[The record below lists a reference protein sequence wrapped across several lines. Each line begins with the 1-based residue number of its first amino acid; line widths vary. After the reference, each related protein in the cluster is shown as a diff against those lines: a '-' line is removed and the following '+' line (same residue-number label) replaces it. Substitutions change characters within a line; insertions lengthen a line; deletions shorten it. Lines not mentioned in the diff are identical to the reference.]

1 MKHHETVGL
10 RLFNTIFSN
19 ISVISWQS
27 VLLVKETGV
36 LWGNHHPPSNHWK
49 NFRKQCCTC
58 SWCNSLQYDHSH
70 NGPWDSL
77 QQIIQYN
84 VAFIHVLWM
93 WHTCIT
99 NVACTDSGQKYSAA
113 ADFPYEFHIKL
124 IFQIIIL
131 RSTHVWFSKLF
142 YQQKQKSV

>member
-10 RLFNTIFSN
+10 RLFNTTFSN

-36 LWGNHHPPSNHWK
+36 PWGNHHPPSNHWK
-49 NFRKQCCTC
+49 NFRKRCCTC
-58 SWCNSLQYDHSH
+58 RWCNSLQSQWPLRQFAT
-70 NGPWDSL
+70 NNTIKCG
-77 QQIIQYN
+77 
-84 VAFIHVLWM
+84 IHPYIM
-93 WHTCIT
+93 
-99 NVACTDSGQKYSAA
+99 NVACTDST
-113 ADFPYEFHIKL
+113 DFPYEFHIKL

-131 RSTHVWFSKLF
+131 RSTHVRFSKLF